1 MRCST
6 TGAISVFKNDRK
18 NYIYTSLIVNFRRKE
33 TRWFRWLMFAFLCTI
48 QNIFWRRTQK
58 SRVTSRGHNS
68 QLNIIRTVYYIF
80 FIFII
85 ECQQNNF
92 KSIMRLFENVL
103 IEKILSLDLA
113 NWSIYVKNEVM
124 LSKLIIFL
132 DIMWNSMTFFINFAK
147 CQNIPDNL

>member
-18 NYIYTSLIVNFRRKE
+18 NYVYTSLIVNFRRKE

-48 QNIFWRRTQK
+48 QNIFWRRTKK
-58 SRVTSRGHNS
+58 SRVTSRGHSS
-68 QLNIIRTVYYIF
+68 QLNIIRTVNYIL

-92 KSIMRLFENVL
+92 KSIMRLFENIL
-103 IEKILSLDLA
+103 IENILSLDLA
-113 NWSIYVKNEVM
+113 NWSIYVKTGVM

-132 DIMWNSMTFFINFAK
+132 DIMWNSMTFFINFAQ